1 MLYFLQEKLIF
12 LPSKLPQEFE
22 FSFRHDFEEVNL
34 TTEDGSLLNS
44 IHFKHDNPKGLILYF
59 HGNAGDL
66 SRWGNVTSFF
76 VDRKYDVLVMDY
88 RTYGKST
95 GKLSEDALHSDAQL
109 FYDYACKQ
117 YDEDQIILYGRSL
130 GTGIA
135 AKLASKN
142 NPNKLILETPY
153 YSLMEVARDRFP
165 FLPIT
170 LLMKYRLLTYEF
182 IQSVSCPISIFHGT
196 NDNVIPYKSGR
207 RLFDAIPQQA
217 KVFYTIAKG
226 GHNNLIEF
234 DDYLNGINK
243 ALP

>member
-1 MLYFLQEKLIF
+1 MLYFLQEKMIF

-22 FSFRHDFEEVNL
+22 FSFRHDFEEINL
-34 TTEDGSLLNS
+34 AAADGSLLNS
-44 IHFKHDNPKGLILYF
+44 LHFKHVDPKGLILYF

-66 SRWGNVTSFF
+66 SRWGDVASFF

-109 FYDYACKQ
+109 FYDYALKQ
-117 YDEDQIILYGRSL
+117 YDEHQIILYGRSL

-142 NPNKLILETPY
+142 KPKKLILETPY
-153 YSLMEVARDRFP
+153 YSLMEVAKDRFP
-165 FLPIT
+165 FLPINWF
-170 LLMKYRLLTYEF
+170 MKYKLLTYEF
-182 IQSVSCPISIFHGT
+182 VQSVSCPIIIFHGT
-196 NDNVIPYKSGR
+196 NDNVVPYKSGR
-207 RLFDAIPQQA
+207 RLFDSIPQQS
-217 KVFYTIAKG
+217 KDFHTIDKG
-226 GHNNLIEF
+226 GHNNLVEF
-234 DDYLNGINK
+234 DDYLNGINT